1 VDAQLRNGQAGIDGG
16 RNRWLDKPTSIV
28 VETNG
33 RATLCGE
40 HSPIDALIPSI
51 VMDYITEVPVDK
63 SAFTDKG
70 RGDGWSRVDWIVD
83 ESLKREIVEC
93 EGRNKKLIEDSDA
106 SELWFGEY
114 AVEWMKKNGERG

>member
-1 VDAQLRNGQAGIDGG
+1 
-16 RNRWLDKPTSIV
+16 
-28 VETNG
+28 
-33 RATLCGE
+33 
-40 HSPIDALIPSI
+40 
-51 VMDYITEVPVDK
+51 MDYITEVPVDK

-114 AVEWMKKNGERG
+114 AVEWMKKNGERGQCSPS